1 MNTRHCRRG
10 MAVAPAV
17 ALAVSLSLLSACGGG
32 GGSTGGGASPAGDPA
47 SPKPSDPAS
56 PSALI
61 RPTPPAASGDTTV
74 QAAYQS
80 TVRELST
87 AAGAPQLLQS
97 EADGTLV
104 FSAAPGVQQGQ
115 VLIVAGRAYAVTSVD
130 ASGTRLGTRAPE
142 LGEVFASLRLKARL
156 QEAQLTPAASR
167 PVHALAVTGPAAS
180 PAAGTVSGNFAY
192 DLSAFGPVGLS
203 YKGQLIMTLD
213 LDLDF
218 EAASGFKTFN
228 LTGDL
233 ALNQTL
239 LLQLQSTNSEGGSQN
254 GIELK
259 RFSYAFPQALGLVKL
274 EVPIMLQGE
283 AKGDAKVEMRVID
296 GETRSHV
303 ELRYDPVS
311 RQLQS
316 SHRITGSAASQ
327 APTAKPLPGKSTTSL
342 GLQLKVGPDM
352 QLRVLESVL
361 PVSASLRA
369 NLAVTAQVRADG
381 TRNCLGWKSELFG
394 EVSAKLKLGGGFD
407 VQGSLLSDPWP
418 LGGGGNLA
426 SCDLPPNPSPTPTPT
441 PTPTPDPT
449 PAPTPTDGLALL
461 PLPVGAQ
468 ALEGYRL
475 ALVPDTGL
483 PVRPVDLRQLFGG
496 EEACF
501 NNAVYDV
508 LDPSFTSGS
517 PPVEIPRYCVHTLEP
532 QLLGPDG
539 RRIDATTASGQD
551 WIVRFDTQSS
561 VSRCVGELYDP
572 LLGLVGDGG
581 VRYTRRRGEVGA
593 APLLSRT
600 PPNYGLSGLSY
611 AWAPANHSNQFSL
624 VCQMEMTERS
634 SGKRY
639 YLRSPLWVSPTGRTL
654 FGIGNVGWSNWL
666 GQ

>member
-1 MNTRHCRRG
+1 MKQRLNTRIHSRG
-10 MAVAPAV
+10 KAGAAAM
-17 ALAVSLSLLSACGGG
+17 ALAVSLCLLSACGGG
-32 GGSTGGGASPAGDPA
+32 GGSSGEGARPGGEPA

-87 AAGAPQLLQS
+87 AAGVPQLLQS

-167 PVHALAVTGPAAS
+167 PVHALAATAPAAS

-192 DLSAFGPVGLS
+192 DLNAFGPVGLS

-218 EAASGFKTFN
+218 EAASGFKTFS

-233 ALNQTL
+233 ALNHTL
-239 LLQLQSTNSEGGSQN
+239 LLQLQSTGSDGGSQN

-303 ELRYDPVS
+303 ELRYDPIS

-327 APTAKPLPGKSTTSL
+327 APTAKPLPAKTTGSL
-342 GLQLKVGPDM
+342 GLQLKVGPDL

-361 PVSASLRA
+361 PLSASLRA

-407 VQGSLLSDPWP
+407 LQAALLSDPWP
-418 LGGGGNLA
+418 LGGGGDLA

-441 PTPTPDPT
+441 PDPT
-449 PAPTPTDGLALL
+449 PAPTDGMALL
-461 PLPVGAQ
+461 PLPAGAQ
-468 ALEGYRL
+468 PLEGYRL

-483 PVRPVDLRQLFGG
+483 PLSPEQLLRDFNVSD
-496 EEACF
+496 ACF
-501 NNAVYDV
+501 LGPIYDV
-508 LDPSFTSGS
+508 TDPAYNSGS
-517 PPVEIPRYCVHTLEP
+517 PPVEMARYCVKTLEP

-539 RRIDATTASGQD
+539 QRIDATTASGQD

-572 LLGLVGDGG
+572 LLGLVGEGG
-581 VRYTRRRGEVGA
+581 VRYTRRRGEVSA

-600 PPNYGLSGLSY
+600 PPSNGLLGLSY
-611 AWAPANHSNQFSL
+611 AWAPANHGNQFSL